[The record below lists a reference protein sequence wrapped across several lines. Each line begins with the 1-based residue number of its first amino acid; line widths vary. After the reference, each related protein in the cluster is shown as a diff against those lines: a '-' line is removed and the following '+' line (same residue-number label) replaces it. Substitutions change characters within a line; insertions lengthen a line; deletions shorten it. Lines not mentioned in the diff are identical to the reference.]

1 MSGHGTAFSEGAI
14 VSLLWGLNTG
24 IERNITL
31 FKTFC
36 SASFQPQIAVKVC
49 TSFFVFWQLNCLLMS
64 QLILRRGAEM
74 IMHPRLH
81 FRCVNK
87 HYLTSGLTSG
97 NLPMCSRLISLS
109 ETECCTSKASL
120 PLLITCSV
128 SGWGQT
134 QGCILMG
141 PVTGRM
147 ADELKQ
153 PGGSAPAVPVTEVMA
168 DYTDQTWNIR
178 YFRRL
183 ICCPLIIVGK
193 LL

>member
-1 MSGHGTAFSEGAI
+1 MISHFSSCLSEPCVAFQINRCFGCHLRRPATLTQVYPLVQVLSEPAGRVVGMVPPFLKEQLFLYYGAF
-14 VSLLWGLNTG
+14 NTG

-128 SGWGQT
+128 SG
-134 QGCILMG
+134 
-141 PVTGRM
+141 
-147 ADELKQ
+147 
-153 PGGSAPAVPVTEVMA
+153 
-168 DYTDQTWNIR
+168 
-178 YFRRL
+178 
-183 ICCPLIIVGK
+183 
-193 LL
+193 